1 MEGYIYYQLL
11 HLGWKVVYTNSLL
24 NFPQVFSLIV
34 WIWYTVIRFVLDYL
48 DNMHKKYIKNSHNSP
63 IVITL
68 VSVLCISY
76 FLPVFYLL
84 FPHGFTSV
92 FPLLDFFLA
101 FYLMINPSFKN
112 FCSLL
117 ASRVSLS
124 LGSFSTLP
132 NPKNTPSLS
141 LKILPPLCTLN
152 YWFLSLF
159 SSYSFLLFYFNVLL

>member
-1 MEGYIYYQLL
+1 
-11 HLGWKVVYTNSLL
+11 
-24 NFPQVFSLIV
+24 
-34 WIWYTVIRFVLDYL
+34 
-48 DNMHKKYIKNSHNSP
+48 MHKKYIKNSHNSP

-101 FYLMINPSFKN
+101 FYLMINPSFQN

-159 SSYSFLLFYFNVLL
+159 SSHSVSTFSLSDLISYPWLQLSIICLWLTNLLMYFQISLCSTPDLYSQWPNVHL